1 MKAFQTCL
9 LPPLLRRLASA
20 AGLARTLVC
29 LALTMLGL
37 AVVLVGAPPQFA
49 VDWSAVAGGGGRST
63 GGVYAVS
70 GTIGQP
76 DAGTISGGDFALVGG
91 FWGVIAAVQAPGAP
105 TLTAWRTAQNTV
117 LVLWPAP
124 AVGWRLQATA
134 NLVGERTVWTE
145 IPPPYQTNE
154 ENMIFFTEPAP
165 VGNKFYRLHKP

>member
-1 MKAFQTCL
+1 MKLFQTCV
-9 LPPLLRRLASA
+9 PPPFLRGLASA

-29 LALTMLGL
+29 LALTTLGL
-37 AVVLVGAPPQFA
+37 AVVLVGALPQFA
-49 VDWSAVAGGGGRST
+49 VDWSAVAGGGGTST

-76 DAGTISGGDFALVGG
+76 ETSTIRGGDFTLVGG
-91 FWGVIAAVQAPGAP
+91 FWGVIAALQTPGAP

-124 AVGWRLQATA
+124 AEGWRLQATA
-134 NLVGERTVWTE
+134 NLAGERTVWTE
-145 IPPPYQTNE
+145 IPPPYQTNA